1 MYRGDIVFPMYR
13 NDTSI
18 GYIEPVN
25 ALNYTKTLANIRVMA
40 MSGTGSSNSI
50 RGIRIGAGIDSASVN
65 PPNPEPEPAEL
76 VADPARP
83 RRVLDY
89 SLARRSVLEEV
100 KRDALMKSG
109 ICDAD
114 PYLIRAAKHHGEQT
128 ERPCPI
134 CNKSDLVH
142 VTYTFGGDLGY
153 YSGRIRESSELPAM
167 AYEYGNF
174 KVYVVEVCTHCEWN
188 HLHMSYVLGD
198 GVPRTPPRKPRDVL
212 E

>member
-1 MYRGDIVFPMYR
+1 MYR
-13 NDTSI
+13 NDTSC
-18 GYIEPVN
+18 GYIVPVN
-25 ALNYTKTLANIRVMA
+25 ALNYAKNPENNRVIA
-40 MSGTGSSNSI
+40 MGSSGASNSI
-50 RGIRIGAGIDSASVN
+50 RGIRIGSESLK
-65 PPNPEPEPAEL
+65 PPNPEPAPAEP

-153 YSGRIRESSELPAM
+153 YSGRIRESSELPEM

-174 KVYVVEVCTHCEWN
+174 KVFVVEVCTRCEWN